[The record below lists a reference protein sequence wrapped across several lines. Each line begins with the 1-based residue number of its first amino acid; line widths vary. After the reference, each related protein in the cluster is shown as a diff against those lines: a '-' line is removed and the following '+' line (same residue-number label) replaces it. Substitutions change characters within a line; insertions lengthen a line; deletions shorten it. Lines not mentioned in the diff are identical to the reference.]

1 MKKIII
7 SILIISIISSFIPY
21 SIEAKGND
29 NFNDY
34 SLINNINEETIV
46 GIEVIDGEIYIDVLS
61 PRENGIVFFSSIGK
75 CPNSTKTTYAYAT
88 KSELVSMKKRLDN
101 QTLSVSSLV
110 GFLTGLINPVLGGV
124 TGYLLSQPSM
134 MSVAIEDALY
144 NRNKHNYTIRTKMK
158 CEQTNLGSRGIV
170 HRYKI
175 TSIYI
180 Y

>member
-75 CPNSTKTTYAYAT
+75 CPSSIKTTYSSAT
-88 KSELVSMKKRLDN
+88 KSELISMKKKLDN
-101 QTLSVSSLV
+101 QSSAV
-110 GFLTGLINPVLGGV
+110 GYVIGKLLGLINSALGDLAD
-124 TGYLLSQPSM
+124 YILSQPSM
-134 MSVAIEDALY
+134 MSVAIEDALN
-144 NRNKHNYTIRTKMK
+144 NRNKSKYTIRTKMS
-158 CEQTNLGSRGIV
+158 CEEVNFGSRGIV